1 MYLLATD
8 QQLRKY
14 VGLFGRPDR
23 HFYCYVVLRLEEQTQ
38 STIVQFLLDIINQQ
52 QRKIRRRAILDQSDI
67 KPQQHWIRIS
77 NFEISR
83 RLQSTPHRP
92 HINRGESRASRRE
105 VGRAALEFV
114 VVEDDFDWDQQVAV
128 ELQDH
133 ELGDDGEFVDDV
145 VLQVLET
152 EQGGLLVRVDQL
164 AVLANPAYF
173 EFGLVDYDC
182 CEF

>member
-1 MYLLATD
+1 
-8 QQLRKY
+8 
-14 VGLFGRPDR
+14 
-23 HFYCYVVLRLEEQTQ
+23 
-38 STIVQFLLDIINQQ
+38 LLDIINQQ

-67 KPQQHWIRIS
+67 KPQQHRIRIS

-128 ELQDH
+128 E
-133 ELGDDGEFVDDV
+133 F
-145 VLQVLET
+145 
-152 EQGGLLVRVDQL
+152 
-164 AVLANPAYF
+164 
-173 EFGLVDYDC
+173 
-182 CEF
+182 